1 MALLGTEVLTL
12 ADLTKRLGADGKV
25 ETAMIET
32 MNTTNEV
39 LDDMMFKE
47 ANGGVV
53 HKTVVRTGL
62 PSVAWRMLNYGVPK
76 SKSTSATVQDTVGML
91 EAYSEVDKDLADM
104 SGNTAAFRMSEASA
118 FLESM
123 SQAAATTVFY
133 GNSEINPERFTGLSV
148 RYNTVNTA
156 TAKTAENVVD
166 AGGVGATNT
175 SVWLIVWGDR
185 SVHGIFPKGS
195 RAGLQRNDKGQQT
208 LQDANGNNFE
218 GYRDHFKWN
227 LGLSVRD
234 WRYVVRIANI
244 DVALARTD
252 ANYLKALIGFMIDA
266 EERVYALPGGVSGE
280 GRPRAAWYGNR
291 TIRTLLRKAKLEK
304 IANNLTEET
313 IAGRVFTGFDG
324 IPFRMTDALI
334 NTEARVV

>member
-1 MALLGTEVLTL
+1 MALIGTQVLTL

-32 MNTTNEV
+32 MNETNEI

-62 PSVAWRMLNYGVPK
+62 PAVAWRLLNYGVPK

-104 SGNTAAFRMSEASA
+104 SGNVGAFRMTEASA

-123 SQAAATTVFY
+123 AQEAADTIFY
-133 GNSEINPERFTGLSV
+133 GNTNVNPERFLGLSA
-148 RYNTVNTA
+148 RYSTVNTA
-156 TAKTAENVVD
+156 NAASAANVID
-166 AGGVGATNT
+166 AGGTGSTNT
-175 SVWLIVWGDR
+175 SVWLMVWSDR
-185 SVHGIFPKGS
+185 SVHGIYPKGS
-195 RAGLQRNDKGQQT
+195 NAGLQRNDKGQQT
-208 LQDANGNNFE
+208 LQDANGNNYE

-227 LGLSVRD
+227 LGLTVRD

-244 DVALARTD
+244 DVALASTD
-252 ANYLKALIGFMIDA
+252 ATYLKSLIGYMIDA
-266 EERVYALPGGVSGE
+266 EERIHALPGGVSGE
-280 GRPRAAWYGNR
+280 GKPRAAFYGNR
-291 TIRTLLRKAKLEK
+291 RIRSLMRKAKLEK

-313 IAGRVFTGFDG
+313 LAGRVFTAFDG
-324 IPFRMTDALI
+324 VPFRMSDSLL